1 MDLKPFLLE
10 QWLANFEQDI
20 KYNLGA
26 STGPRW
32 TVEELLGLAGDD
44 TLRRMFALPLT
55 YSSPAGSESLRRAIA
70 DLQGVSPDCVQV
82 VTGAA
87 EALLIL
93 FWLAAEPGANV
104 ILPAPGY
111 PAFSALPLSFGLE
124 TRYYRIGREGGFATD
139 VEEIEALADRKTKL
153 ILVSNPHS
161 PTGAILTDE
170 QMDYLHAF
178 TSNRGIQL
186 ISDEVYHPIH
196 HHGEQVQSAAR
207 LPTATVIN
215 DFSKAF
221 SLPGLRM
228 GWIIEHDAQKRERYW
243 NARAFSTVCS
253 SSLGEFLAEIAA
265 NNQSTVIGKA
275 QEITSR
281 NLRVLTDFMHENE
294 SLFGWIPPRGG
305 MVGFPWMKDGQNA
318 RAFCLAAA
326 DEGLLLTPGDV
337 YDEPEHFRIGMGASG
352 DAFLGAIKQLERFV
366 DRWRSGRENRSNQ
379 ATVSSDG

>member
-32 TVEELLGLAGDD
+32 TVEELLGLADED
-44 TLRRMFALPLT
+44 ARRRMFALPLT
-55 YSSPAGSESLRRAIA
+55 YGPPSGNASLRSAIA

-104 ILPAPGY
+104 IVPAPSY
-111 PAFSALPLSFGLE
+111 PAFSALPLSLGLE
-124 TRYYRIGREGGFATD
+124 TRYYRIGRERGFAVD

-153 ILVSNPHS
+153 ILVSNPHN

-170 QMDYLHAF
+170 QMDRLHAF
-178 TSNRGIQL
+178 SSDRGIQL
-186 ISDEVYHPIH
+186 VSDEVYHPIH
-196 HHGEQVQSAAR
+196 HTEEVQSAAR
-207 LPTATVIN
+207 LPKATVIN

-221 SLPGLRM
+221 SLPGLRI
-228 GWIIEHDAQKRERYW
+228 GWIIEHDEQKRERYW

-253 SSLGEFLAEIAA
+253 SSVGEFLAEIAVNHRRA
-265 NNQSTVIGKA
+265 VIGRA

-281 NLRVLTDFMHENE
+281 NLRLLTDFMHENE
-294 SLFGWIPPRGG
+294 SVFGWIPPRGG
-305 MVGFPWMKDGQNA
+305 MVGFPWMQDGQNA
-318 RAFCLAAA
+318 RAFCLGAAG
-326 DEGLLLTPGDV
+326 EGLLLTPGDV
-337 YDEPEHFRIGMGASG
+337 YDQPEHFRIGMGASG

-366 DRWRSGRENRSNQ
+366 DHWRSRTEYRGHDPI
-379 ATVSSDG
+379 V

>member
-20 KYNLGA
+20 EYNLGA

-32 TVEELLGLAGDD
+32 TVEELLGLAGEDA
-44 TLRRMFALPLT
+44 RRQMFALPLT
-55 YSSPAGSESLRRAIA
+55 YGPPAGNTSLRRAIA
-70 DLQGVSPDCVQV
+70 DMQGVSPDCVQV

-104 ILPAPGY
+104 IVPAPSY
-111 PAFSALPLSFGLE
+111 PAFSALPLSLGLE
-124 TRYYRIGREGGFATD
+124 TRYYRIGRECGFAVD

-161 PTGAILTDE
+161 PTGAILTDD
-170 QMDYLHAF
+170 QMDHLHAF
-178 TSNRGIQL
+178 TSDRGIQL
-186 ISDEVYHPIH
+186 VSDEVYHPIYH
-196 HHGEQVQSAAR
+196 TEKVQSAAR
-207 LPTATVIN
+207 LPAATVIN
-215 DFSKAF
+215 DCSKAF

-253 SSLGEFLAEIAA
+253 SSLGEFLAEIAV
-265 NNQSTVIGKA
+265 NNRRAVIGRA

-281 NLRVLTDFMHENE
+281 NLRVLTDFMQENE
-294 SLFGWIPPRGG
+294 SVFGWIPPRGG
-305 MVGFPWMKDGQNA
+305 TVGFPWMLDGQNA
-318 RAFCLAAA
+318 RAFCVAAA
-326 DEGLLLTPGDV
+326 SEGVLLAPGDV

-352 DAFLGAIKQLERFV
+352 DAFLGGITRLESFMDHWRFKRKNRKHRAIV
-366 DRWRSGRENRSNQ
+366 
-379 ATVSSDG
+379 